1 MAPGEHR
8 HRAGDMSAI
17 VLTFLY
23 EEIDGKEK
31 ILLDQ
36 SSKRY
41 SKCHLVYG
49 PDFIAKSLLNIN

>member
-8 HRAGDMSAI
+8 HRAGDMSAT

-31 ILLDQ
+31 ILLDRSMCRRAGTSESQ
-36 SSKRY
+36 PP
-41 SKCHLVYG
+41 L
-49 PDFIAKSLLNIN
+49 